1 MCGNIGASM
10 KKSFKVAFVC
20 VISALAAVGCAIPER
35 EQDVPAPVTD
45 TAAISSRPAN
55 SPAVVELLRKARA
68 AMKDSRWIDAA
79 QSLERAIRIEPHNST
94 LWHELAQVRYAQGN
108 YEQAMQLAN
117 RSNALLDSRSGL
129 RTKNDELIKASR
141 EALAF

>member
-1 MCGNIGASM
+1 M
-10 KKSFKVAFVC
+10 KESSKVALVS
-20 VISALAAVGCAIPER
+20 VISALAAAGCAIPER
-35 EQDVPAPVTD
+35 GQDVPVTD

-55 SPAVVELLRKARA
+55 SPAVVELLGKARA

-94 LWHELAQVRYAQGN
+94 LWHELAHVRFEQGN

-129 RTKNDELIKASR
+129 KTKNDELIKASR
-141 EALAF
+141 DALAF

>member
-1 MCGNIGASM
+1 M
-10 KKSFKVAFVC
+10 KKLFRVTLVS
-20 VISALAAVGCAIPER
+20 VISAVAAAGCAIPER
-35 EQDVPAPVTD
+35 EKDVPVTD
-45 TAAISSRPAN
+45 TAAISSRPAD
-55 SPAVVELLRKARA
+55 SPAVVELLGIART

-94 LWHELAQVRYAQGN
+94 LWHELAQVRFAQGN